1 MGTPSPAAIADLAAC
16 MRGQVVAPG
25 DPNYPGVRGLWNARI
40 TTRPALIALCQDAED
55 VATGL
60 AFARAEGLRV
70 VVRGGGHHV
79 GGSASIDGGL
89 VLDLSAMRS
98 VVVDASARTCT
109 VGGGATWRDVDL
121 ATQAFGLA
129 VPGGTVS
136 TTGVGGLTL
145 GGGLG
150 WLRRRF
156 GLTCDHLTAAT
167 LVTASGH
174 VRRANE
180 STEADLIWALRG
192 GGGNFGVVTEFVFRL
207 HELGPLVAHAEVY
220 YEPTEAKSALLALC
234 RHMRDAEEHVA
245 PLAILGRPPQHA
257 PIETDAGGGPTLTVL
272 AVYAGEADVGMQA
285 LQPLRTLAAPACD
298 LSGVSPYTS
307 VQSAFDAEFPAGDRY
322 ASRSLVVE
330 DLSEDVVDVLIGV
343 ASPPVRRGP
352 PSPSGSREARWAV
365 CPQTRA
371 RTRGARRPF
380 SSTSRRAGP
389 IQPRTPSTSVG
400 CARRSRR
407 WVATRTAAATRTS
420 LATANPTPRCDGST
434 RRPSLACGRSNVTS
448 IRTTCS
454 ARCPTCGHLSVAVS
468 GCRGGRGERRDCLRR
483 SDRADFRP
491 CAIPVVT
498 RLSGRGLSNEGE
510 RRPRSFS

>member
-25 DPNYPGVRGLWNARI
+25 DPYYPAVRALWNARI
-40 TTRPALIALCQDAED
+40 ATRPALIALCQDAED

-60 AFARAEGLRV
+60 AFARAQGLRT

-79 GGSASIDGGL
+79 GGSASIEGGL

-174 VRRANE
+174 VRRANA

-192 GGGNFGVVTEFVFRL
+192 GGGNFGVVTEFVFQL
-207 HELGPLVAHAEVY
+207 QTLGPLVAHAEVY

-234 RHMRDAEEHVA
+234 SHMRDAEEHVA
-245 PLAILGRPPQHA
+245 PLAILGRPPLHA
-257 PIETDAGGGPTLTVL
+257 PIEADAGGGPTLTVL
-272 AVYAGEADVGMQA
+272 AVYAGEVDVGMQA

-343 ASPPVRRGP
+343 ASPPDSPRATVTIWFQGGAMGRVPADASAYPRREAPFLVNLETGWSDPAEDAVHERWLRSAIAALGRHTDGSGYANFAGDGQPDTSVRRLHP
-352 PSPSGSREARWAV
+352 KALARLQAV
-365 CPQTRA
+365 KRDLDPDDVFHAVPDLRA
-371 RTRGARRPF
+371 PLGRR
-380 SSTSRRAGP
+380 
-389 IQPRTPSTSVG
+389 
-400 CARRSRR
+400 
-407 WVATRTAAATRTS
+407 
-420 LATANPTPRCDGST
+420 
-434 RRPSLACGRSNVTS
+434 
-448 IRTTCS
+448 
-454 ARCPTCGHLSVAVS
+454 
-468 GCRGGRGERRDCLRR
+468 
-483 SDRADFRP
+483 
-491 CAIPVVT
+491 
-498 RLSGRGLSNEGE
+498 
-510 RRPRSFS
+510 